1 MSGIVWV
8 SAALAS
14 QAVQLVLSGLGE
26 AAMEGPL
33 ISVPAISFLR
43 AVSFMCSD

>member
-1 MSGIVWV
+1 MSGTVWL
-8 SAALAS
+8 SAALAN

-43 AVSFMCSD
+43 AVLITCSN